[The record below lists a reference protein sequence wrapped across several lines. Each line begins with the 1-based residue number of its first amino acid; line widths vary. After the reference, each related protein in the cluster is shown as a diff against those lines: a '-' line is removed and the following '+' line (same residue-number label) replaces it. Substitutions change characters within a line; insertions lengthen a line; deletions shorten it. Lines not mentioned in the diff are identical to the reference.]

1 MNYKVKEGIVLV
13 HVCGEHLLVAS
24 RTVWPDVKMIR
35 HLPKVTAMCWDL
47 LSRGADEKKITMFI
61 ATLMKKPLPEVEEKL
76 AQLWEDLYKAGYL
89 EKNEEDVQ
97 FIPRRKRTNRN
108 KDGVEEPQS

>member
-1 MNYKVKEGIVLV
+1 MKYKVREGIVLI

-24 RTVWPDVKMIR
+24 RAVWPEVKMIR

-47 LSRGADEKKITMFI
+47 LSKGADEKKIAMFI

-76 AQLWEDLYKAGYL
+76 ALLWEELYKAGYL
-89 EKNEEDVQ
+89 VKNEEDEHS
-97 FIPRRKRTNRN
+97 IPRRKRTLCVE
-108 KDGVEEPQS
+108 DGEEDPQS